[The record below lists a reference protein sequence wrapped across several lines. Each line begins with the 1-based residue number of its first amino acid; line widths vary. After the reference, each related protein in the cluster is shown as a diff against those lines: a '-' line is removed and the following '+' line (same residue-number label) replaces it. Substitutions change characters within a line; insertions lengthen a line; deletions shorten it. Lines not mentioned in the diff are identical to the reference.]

1 MPTIHDRIQ
10 VTRDQRVEKI
20 LALGLRRFPG
30 ERPGRVLVDLAGER
44 ADQLARGGD
53 YPLDTVPVFRSATRG
68 AVTREMVAEALDDD
82 E

>member
-10 VTRDQRVEKI
+10 VTRDKRVEKI
-20 LALGLRRFPG
+20 LALGQRRFPG

-44 ADQLARGGD
+44 AEQLAREAA
-53 YPLDTVPVFRSATRG
+53 YPLDTIPVFRSPART
-68 AVTREMVAEALDDD
+68 VTREMVADALDDD